1 MAPAVTH
8 ARPSR
13 CVSVLRTTAT
23 EQQLLKQK
31 SGLIRM
37 DRESSQERHAG
48 VRLHLTALMSHVSR
62 VNLLQKT
69 RTIKHA
75 VERRV
80 EQPRYPVIAN
90 ERSEDIKPFI
100 EFIEGVKTR
109 WVTLAGE
116 RRLFQGQY

>member
-1 MAPAVTH
+1 M
-8 ARPSR
+8 
-13 CVSVLRTTAT
+13 
-23 EQQLLKQK
+23 LKQK

-37 DRESSQERHAG
+37 DREALFERHAE

-69 RTIKHA
+69 RTSKQ

-80 EQPRYPVIAN
+80 EQPRYPVIVN
-90 ERSEDIKPFI
+90 EKSEEIKPFL

-109 WVTLAGE
+109 WVTRTGE
-116 RRLFQGQY
+116 RRLFQGEY